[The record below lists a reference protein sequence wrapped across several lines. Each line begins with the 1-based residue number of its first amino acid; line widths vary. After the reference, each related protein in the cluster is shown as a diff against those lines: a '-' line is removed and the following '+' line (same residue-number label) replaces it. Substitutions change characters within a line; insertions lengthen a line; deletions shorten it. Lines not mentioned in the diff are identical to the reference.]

1 MPSLIYTRIPI
12 GRAVLFASAL
22 ALTGCGRA
30 DDMQLQTPI
39 SVSLPISTVTISQNG
54 PTVIIPIQISSTS
67 ETALVMV
74 TGLPGGVAEKYAAT
88 DTSPS
93 GSLFFT
99 ADASAVPGTYM
110 PTITAMSAGQT
121 AKTQFTLIVK
131 MS

>member
-1 MPSLIYTRIPI
+1 MQNLIRTKIFSS
-12 GRAVLFASAL
+12 RAVLIGAVL
-22 ALTGCGRA
+22 ALMGCGKA
-30 DDMQLQTPI
+30 NDALIQNPI
-39 SVSLPISTVTISQNG
+39 TITLPISTVTVTQDG
-54 PTVIIPIQISSTS
+54 PTVIIPIQITSTS
-67 ETALVMV
+67 ETALVSV

-99 ADASAVPGTYM
+99 ADGVAMTGTFM
-110 PTITAMSAGQT
+110 PTITVMSAGEI